1 MTIKESPIK
10 GVPVTKI
17 NGNQRL
23 ATMDKLA
30 IEEPL
35 EIRLAFGAG
44 LNRAVK
50 NISVTMRTPGS
61 DAELATGFLFTEGI
75 IKDRA
80 DLASVNHC
88 FIACAENKENVI
100 QVELGEDAIP
110 ELKNTER
117 NFYTTS
123 SCGVC
128 GKGSIAA
135 IKTVSAFQQGQNND
149 FFITREIMLELPDRL
164 RLSQDVFD
172 ATGGLHACALF
183 NNSGELLLLREDV
196 GRHNALDKLI
206 GAALEK
212 DLLPL
217 ENAVLLLSGRAS
229 FELVQKAAMAGINI
243 IGAIGAPSSLAVQL
257 AGEFGITLVGFL
269 RQQRFNIYTMGQR
282 ILIPKY
288 ENQNKRKRIEIP
300 PYQK

>member
-1 MTIKESPIK
+1 
-10 GVPVTKI
+10 
-17 NGNQRL
+17 
-23 ATMDKLA
+23 MDKLA

-44 LNRAVK
+44 LTRTVK

-75 IKDRA
+75 IKDKNE
-80 DLASVNHC
+80 LASVNHC

-100 QVELGEDAIP
+100 QVELAEDAIP
-110 ELKNTER
+110 ELKNTDR

-135 IKTVSAFQQGQNND
+135 IKTVSSFQPDQSND
-149 FFITREIMLELPDRL
+149 FFITREMMLELPSRL
-164 RLSQDVFD
+164 RLYQDIFD
-172 ATGGLHACALF
+172 VTGGLHACALF
-183 NNSGELLLLREDV
+183 NTAGELLLLREDV

-206 GAALEK
+206 GAALER

-217 ENAVLLLSGRAS
+217 KNAVLLLSGRAS

-257 AGEFGITLVGFL
+257 ADEFGITLVGFL
-269 RQQRFNIYTMGQR
+269 RHKRFNIYTMGQR
-282 ILIPKY
+282 ILMPKY
-288 ENQNKRKRIEIP
+288 EN
-300 PYQK
+300 

>member
-1 MTIKESPIK
+1 MKIKESPIK

-17 NGNQRL
+17 NGNQSL

-44 LNRAVK
+44 LTRTVK

-75 IKDRA
+75 IKDKNE
-80 DLASVNHC
+80 LASVNHC

-100 QVELGEDAIP
+100 QVELAEDAIP
-110 ELKNTER
+110 ELKNTDR

-135 IKTVSAFQQGQNND
+135 IKTVSSFQPDQSND
-149 FFITREIMLELPDRL
+149 FFITREMMLELPSRL
-164 RLSQDVFD
+164 RLYQDIFD
-172 ATGGLHACALF
+172 VTGGLHACALF
-183 NNSGELLLLREDV
+183 NTAGELLLLREDV

-206 GAALEK
+206 GAALER

-217 ENAVLLLSGRAS
+217 KNVVLLLSGRAS

-257 AGEFGITLVGFL
+257 ADEFGITLVGFL
-269 RQQRFNIYTMGQR
+269 RQKRFNIYTMGQR
-282 ILIPKY
+282 ILMPKY
-288 ENQNKRKRIEIP
+288 EN
-300 PYQK
+300 

>member
-10 GVPVTKI
+10 GVPVIKI
-17 NGNQRL
+17 YRNQWL
-23 ATMDKLA
+23 ATKDKLA

-44 LNRAVK
+44 LNRTVK

-75 IKDRA
+75 IKDKNN
-80 DLASVNHC
+80 LASVEHC

-100 QVELGEDAIP
+100 QVELHETAAP

-128 GKGSIAA
+128 GKGSIDA
-135 IKTVSAFQQGQNND
+135 IKSVSAFNPGQNND
-149 FFITREIMLELPDRL
+149 FFITAEMMRELPDRL
-164 RLSQDVFD
+164 RLYQDIFD
-172 ATGGLHACALF
+172 VTGGLHACALF
-183 NNSGELLLLREDV
+183 NTSGELLLLREDV

-206 GAALEK
+206 GAALERNW
-212 DLLPL
+212 LPL
-217 ENAVLLLSGRAS
+217 KNAVLLLSGRAS
-229 FELVQKAAMAGINI
+229 FELVQKAAMAGISI

-269 RQQRFNIYTMGQR
+269 RQQRFNIYTMEER
-282 ILIPKY
+282 ILLSGN
-288 ENQNKRKRIEIP
+288 ENQD
-300 PYQK
+300 

>member
-1 MTIKESPIK
+1 MKIKESPIK

-17 NGNQRL
+17 NGNQSL

-44 LNRAVK
+44 LTRTVK

-75 IKDRA
+75 IKDKNE
-80 DLASVNHC
+80 LASVNHC

-100 QVELGEDAIP
+100 QVELAEDATP
-110 ELKNTER
+110 ELKNTDR

-135 IKTVSAFQQGQNND
+135 IKTVSSFQPDQSND
-149 FFITREIMLELPDRL
+149 FFITREMMLELPSRL
-164 RLSQDVFD
+164 RLYQDIFD
-172 ATGGLHACALF
+172 VTGGLHACALF
-183 NNSGELLLLREDV
+183 NTAGELLLLREDV

-206 GAALEK
+206 GAALER

-217 ENAVLLLSGRAS
+217 KNAVLLLSGRAS

-257 AGEFGITLVGFL
+257 ADEFGITLVGFL
-269 RQQRFNIYTMGQR
+269 RHKRFNIYTMGQR
-282 ILIPKY
+282 ILMPKY
-288 ENQNKRKRIEIP
+288 EN
-300 PYQK
+300 

>member
-1 MTIKESPIK
+1 MKIKESPIK
-10 GVPVTKI
+10 EVPVTKI
-17 NGNQRL
+17 NGNHSL

-44 LNRAVK
+44 LTRTVK

-75 IKDRA
+75 IKDKNE
-80 DLASVNHC
+80 LASVNHC

-100 QVELGEDAIP
+100 QVELAEDAIP
-110 ELKNTER
+110 ELKNTDR

-135 IKTVSAFQQGQNND
+135 IKTVSSFQPDQSND
-149 FFITREIMLELPDRL
+149 FFITREMMLELPSRL
-164 RLSQDVFD
+164 RLYQDIFD
-172 ATGGLHACALF
+172 VTGGLHACALF
-183 NNSGELLLLREDV
+183 NTAGELLLLREDV

-206 GAALEK
+206 GAALER

-217 ENAVLLLSGRAS
+217 KNAVLLLSGRAS

-257 AGEFGITLVGFL
+257 ADEFGITLVGFL
-269 RQQRFNIYTMGQR
+269 RHQRFNIYTMGQR
-282 ILIPKY
+282 ILMPKY
-288 ENQNKRKRIEIP
+288 EN
-300 PYQK
+300 